1 MACLAKRIQMTMLC
15 MTLFWRRGKRNLTRC
30 EPSKRDENGN
40 GLANP
45 LLRLIYEICKLID
58 FSGMM

>member
-1 MACLAKRIQMTMLC
+1 

-40 GLANP
+40 GLAN
-45 LLRLIYEICKLID
+45 RLIYEICKLIV